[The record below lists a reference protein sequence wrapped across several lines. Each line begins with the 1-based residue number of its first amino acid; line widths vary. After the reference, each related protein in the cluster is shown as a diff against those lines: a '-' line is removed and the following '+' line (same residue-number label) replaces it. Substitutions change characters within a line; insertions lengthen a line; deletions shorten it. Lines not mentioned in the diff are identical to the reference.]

1 MNQWNNDSVDTAPVG
16 PTERDLLSA
25 LITLEMRNYDLL
37 LALVSAANPERAD
50 EIYNA
55 HERGEH
61 FNPEIF
67 VPTWEQNEKND

>member
-1 MNQWNNDSVDTAPVG
+1 
-16 PTERDLLSA
+16 
-25 LITLEMRNYDLL
+25 MRNYDLL